1 MSSSKLIVDTSVFIS
16 ALIGSR
22 GPSRELIRRCLLG
35 DYVPLMGNA
44 LFAEYESV
52 ISRPSVVSKCPLNT
66 TEIMELLAAFLS
78 VCEWVNVYYLWRP
91 NLRDEGDNH
100 LIELAVAG
108 NAIGIATNNV
118 RDFQG
123 ADLLFP
129 DLLITTP
136 EQLLR
141 R

>member
-1 MSSSKLIVDTSVFIS
+1 MCSKIVVDTSVFIS
-16 ALIGSR
+16 ALIGPQ
-22 GPSRELIRRCLLG
+22 GPSRVLVRRCLLG

-52 ISRPSVVSKCPLNT
+52 MGRPSVIEKSPLNT
-66 TEIMELLAAFLS
+66 TEITDLLAAFLN

-108 NAIGIATNNV
+108 NATTIATNNL

-129 DLLITTP
+129 NLLITTP
-136 EQLLR
+136 AQLLTR
-141 R
+141 